1 MRLGEGSEI
10 PAGIA
15 QFAMQNMPV
24 LLVLLIACTSV
35 GTLIYARTATREGE
49 IAVRSALG
57 ASRARIVTQLFVEAL
72 VLASAAAALGLVA
85 ADRATVWA
93 LGNFDDV
100 PFWFTPGLRL
110 TTIVYAS
117 VLAVISAAM
126 LSLMPALKATR
137 AVQSHLPNRGAAG
150 ASLRF
155 GRVWTAAMIAQ
166 VALTA
171 MGIPAAMESATEA
184 MRNLNIRAAF
194 PSRDYLAAR
203 IEMGQAHTLAELERR
218 IAQEPGVVAV
228 TFADHA
234 PGSGVAIT
242 IGRGRVVWRRAGAQS
257 RI

>member
-1 MRLGEGSEI
+1 
-10 PAGIA
+10 
-15 QFAMQNMPV
+15 
-24 LLVLLIACTSV
+24 
-35 GTLIYARTATREGE
+35 
-49 IAVRSALG
+49 
-57 ASRARIVTQLFVEAL
+57 
-72 VLASAAAALGLVA
+72 
-85 ADRATVWA
+85 
-93 LGNFDDV
+93 
-100 PFWFTPGLRL
+100 
-110 TTIVYAS
+110 
-117 VLAVISAAM
+117 M

-228 TFADHA
+228 TFADRA
-234 PGSGVAIT
+234 PGSGSRSRSGEVESSGCRT
-242 IGRGRVVWRRAGAQS
+242 GAQS